1 MALRAKSIPVADV
14 AKRAKEAAQSVAAE
28 RLKSLGGRP
37 EIGFF
42 PDIGTIGIILRDPD
56 FGRLGTGELLEV
68 AERITGAMG
77 PLAEGADPMVNIV
90 KGGITMGYF
99 PSAPILFDQAF

>member
-1 MALRAKSIPVADV
+1 MALRAKSIPVDDV
-14 AKRAKEAAQSVAAE
+14 TKRASDAAQSVAAE
-28 RLKSLGGRP
+28 RLKALGGRA

-56 FGRLGTGELLEV
+56 LDVLGTGELFSVSARMTE
-68 AERITGAMG
+68 AMG
-77 PLAEGADPMVNIV
+77 PLADGAEPMVNIF

-99 PSAPILFDQAF
+99 PSAPILMSEAF